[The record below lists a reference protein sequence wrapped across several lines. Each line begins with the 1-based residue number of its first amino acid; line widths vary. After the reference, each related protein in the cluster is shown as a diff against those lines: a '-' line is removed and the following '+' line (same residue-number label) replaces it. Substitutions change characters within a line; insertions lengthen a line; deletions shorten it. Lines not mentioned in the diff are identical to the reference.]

1 MNQVRKISKILF
13 YSTRIIAFFY
23 LLTAILGF
31 GSFVLKTKNFELT
44 KDAENFQINLPFLQ
58 TPFLVGQNNQLSI
71 WEMIL
76 GILLYGLFFWLLS
89 NVFNAFA
96 QPKLFTE
103 KNVKK
108 LTAFYIAN
116 FIIPVLMLLFVV
128 INQNYSAS
136 IWPVVILHIL
146 LGLFICFMTVIFK
159 QGLHLQNEQDL
170 YI

>member
-1 MNQVRKISKILF
+1 MKQVQQISKFLF
-13 YSTRIIAFFY
+13 YLTRIASFSY
-23 LLTAILGF
+23 LLMAIF
-31 GSFVLKTKNFELT
+31 GLVSFAFKTQNFVLTKGV
-44 KDAENFQINLPFLQ
+44 ENFQINFPFSN
-58 TPFLVGQNNQLSI
+58 TPFLVGQNNSYAV

-103 KNVKK
+103 KSVKK
-108 LTAFYIAN
+108 LTAFYLAN
-116 FIIPVLMLLFVV
+116 FIIPILMLLFLI

-136 IWPVVILHIL
+136 FWSVALLHIL
-146 LGLFICFMTVIFK
+146 LGVFIYFMTVIFK